1 MKTKFAIGCLVQW
14 YECDIIEEYL
24 DSLKDAID
32 AYEGEVIVDFHI
44 SKNQDLEKCIS
55 DEQFQKCVDKILS
68 EFDNVYNYVS
78 TVNGMDET
86 DLVTIADYRREF
98 NSRYCEHA
106 DVLVWGETDML
117 VPKQMFTVLD
127 MLHQNSQ
134 TPKYIATFGICKMW
148 DDSWRP
154 LEHIDFT
161 DKPFVHGDGENW
173 WQLRYTMNKD
183 EMNTFNN
190 KVEDLTI
197 TNISPHKYNGCG
209 LVISSE
215 VIKSGVNIPK
225 SCFFI
230 KEDTA
235 FMLMTQKILGNI
247 PQYHF
252 KNILLVHNR
261 KHPKKRMYVKDEN
274 NLEYIDDKRTFN
286 SWYTKANKMCE
297 ENNNNLFNPNFKSYT
312 WEDVWNSIK

>member
-1 MKTKFAIGCLVQW
+1 
-14 YECDIIEEYL
+14 
-24 DSLKDAID
+24 
-32 AYEGEVIVDFHI
+32 
-44 SKNQDLEKCIS
+44 
-55 DEQFQKCVDKILS
+55 
-68 EFDNVYNYVS
+68 
-78 TVNGMDET
+78 
-86 DLVTIADYRREF
+86 
-98 NSRYCEHA
+98 
-106 DVLVWGETDML
+106 
-117 VPKQMFTVLD
+117 
-127 MLHQNSQ
+127 
-134 TPKYIATFGICKMW
+134 
-148 DDSWRP
+148 
-154 LEHIDFT
+154 
-161 DKPFVHGDGENW
+161 
-173 WQLRYTMNKD
+173 MNKD